1 MILRPEQ
8 IRLLGLGLPLIPAN
22 VGGSSKSDSSTQT
35 TTNTQNWVTSEDKR
49 IVASDAAIGI
59 SGAGNTVNRTQN
71 DTTNFTDNSAT
82 DSGNSTSFTS
92 ISTTTDFGSVQAGIT
107 GIGNMG
113 EAVVGMSGNAI
124 NGAIK
129 SLNTTGENQLSAM
142 NAVFDFATKQ
152 SVNSMTTANQVLG
165 YAKETIGKTNEAFAD
180 AKQGPEQKIML
191 AMIGA
196 GAVIAIAFAMKD

>member
-1 MILRPEQ
+1 MSVIKFWKSALCSAFMP
-8 IRLLGLGLPLIPAN
+8 LYLGGD
-22 VGGSSKSDSSTQT
+22 SKSDSSTQT

-82 DSGNSTSFTS
+82 DSGNSTSFS
-92 ISTTTDFGSVQAGIT
+92 SSTTVTDFGSVTAA
-107 GIGNMG
+107 IGGMGKMG

-124 NGAIK
+124 DGAIK
-129 SLNTTGENQLSAM
+129 SLDKTGVNQLAAM
-142 NAVFDFATKQ
+142 NAVFDFANK
-152 SVNSMTTANQVLG
+152 SSANSLTTANQVLG
-165 YAKETIGKTNEAFAD
+165 YAKDTIGQTSAAFAD
-180 AKQGPEQKIML
+180 AKQGPEAKIML
-191 AMIGA
+191 AIVGA